1 MENFLDLDQVNAEKP
16 MTHISDSMNMFT
28 PERRGST
35 NVESALLRQ
44 KSLPSEHSK
53 NTYSLADG
61 SNKNGLSSEEHNVPS
76 GATVPDASVMKS
88 DDLILTAEH
97 FDSAM
102 NVNEGGSKP
111 SRLQNLVEFEP
122 FFQEGYC
129 TALDVDGRCR
139 LAEEVTDAVDCSEK
153 QFQREN
159 PDDDDLLGG
168 MFSFSEEGKFV
179 KLLTTAAS

>member
-1 MENFLDLDQVNAEKP
+1 MENFLDLDQVNVEKP
-16 MTHISDSMNMFT
+16 MSHVSDSMNMFT
-28 PERRGST
+28 PERRGSA

-44 KSLPSEHSK
+44 KYLPSELIK

-76 GATVPDASVMKS
+76 GATVTDTSVMQS
-88 DDLILTAEH
+88 DDLISTAEH

-129 TALDVDGRCR
+129 KALDVNGHCT

-153 QFQREN
+153 QCQREN
-159 PDDDDLLGG
+159 PNDDDMLGG
-168 MFSFSEEGKFV
+168 MFSFSEEGKLV
-179 KLLTTAAS
+179 KLLATAAS